1 LLKWLL
7 LSAVLALVLSI
18 AERKKVRKFEAA
30 RKKLFFSARC
40 QNGQIISVSLSQ
52 KSHDMLIGVLT
63 FSRKFEHSKTFGL
76 VTSSSS
82 NAVWTKDEDVPGTE
96 RRTGAGRAIVGAN
109 EEVLCWDVKKGE
121 LLGRWRDADC
131 NAQVTAITQS
141 KSDEDIFAVGYD
153 T

>member
-1 LLKWLL
+1 M
-7 LSAVLALVLSI
+7 S
-18 AERKKVRKFEAA
+18 
-30 RKKLFFSARC
+30 
-40 QNGQIISVSLSQ
+40 
-52 KSHDMLIGVLT
+52 IGVLT
-63 FSRKFEHSKTFGL
+63 FSRKFELSKTFGL

-141 KSDEDIFAVGYD
+141 KSDEDLFAVGYASWQILLFLRFN
-153 T
+153 